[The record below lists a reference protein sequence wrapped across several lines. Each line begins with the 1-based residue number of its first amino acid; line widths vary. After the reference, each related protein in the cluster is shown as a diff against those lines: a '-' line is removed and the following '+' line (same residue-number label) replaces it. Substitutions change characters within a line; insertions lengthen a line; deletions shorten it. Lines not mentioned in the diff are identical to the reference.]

1 MNKQSGVHY
10 LRQQQAGTGTE
21 TGSTPTAPRE
31 AARIRDTVVAGLGD
45 LLQGAFDAVDDSL
58 FELAN
63 NARSNNEQNR
73 YFEAMRE
80 IRIKRKGVER
90 HFQGAVSQ
98 LFANPPHSNQKP
110 DSESFAA
117 RTSADPLTLVQ
128 NDDLEEQ
135 VALNAMISKARAH
148 FQGPLL
154 QLQARFSQVY
164 PGAGEESP
172 VNPMAPEHL
181 CSAFVEAIQALDIQI
196 RERLILL
203 KQFDRYVVSNLG
215 MLLDEANRILV
226 QAGIIPDF
234 RYHGKSHTGHS
245 KATGKQGQTAT
256 GDQQAGQQTGTESTA
271 AGDDA
276 LLEQVHQM
284 LAMQRINAGLPPR
297 SANQNLHIIGGAE
310 LAGLLSQLPRTPTG
324 DQTDHGNLSE
334 GNPEVIDLR
343 AVVEQLLHQHPPENG
358 KKPALNEV
366 DEDLINLVSMLFE
379 FILEDYNLSA
389 PVQVLISRL
398 QIPILKVVIRDRSFF
413 SNASHPARR
422 LLNSLA
428 RAGIGWSDADEKT
441 RDRLYEQIHATVARI
456 LNEFD
461 NDISLFETLYEEFE
475 QFLARENRK
484 SSLVEQRTRESERGR
499 IKSRL
504 AQEAVDRILQEKLAR
519 HKLPESVRNIL
530 TNGWSRVMFLSY
542 LRNDVEQRWNQSVRV
557 VDDLIWCLHPR
568 FDDEERDQWVKVVP
582 GLLKILRAG
591 LEEVSYNSSRLD
603 EMMSDLKHE
612 LTLSFRANAQAEARE
627 EPEPASETEL
637 TTAGSYKTAVER
649 QQELED
655 AAISEYV
662 SQIDSIEV
670 GHWVEFNLVN
680 GTRFRCKLSAVIEEA
695 DCFVFVNRMGLK
707 VIEKTRIELAHE
719 MRRGRLTVLD
729 QGALIDRAMDA
740 VVGSLRRKTG

>member
-1 MNKQSGVHY
+1 MNKQSGIHY
-10 LRQQQAGTGTE
+10 LRQHQGGTGKE
-21 TGSTPTAPRE
+21 TGSTPAVPKE

-90 HFQGAVSQ
+90 HFQSAVGQ
-98 LFANPPHSNQKP
+98 LFVNPPHSNQKP

-117 RTSADPLTLVQ
+117 QSSADSLSLVQ

-135 VALNAMISKARAH
+135 VALNAMITKAKAH

-164 PGAGEESP
+164 PGASEDSP

-181 CSAFVEAIQALDIQI
+181 CSAFVEAIQALEIQI

-226 QAGIIPDF
+226 QAGVIPNF
-234 RYHGKSHTGHS
+234 RYHGKSRTEHN
-245 KATGKQGQTAT
+245 KPTGKQ
-256 GDQQAGQQTGTESTA
+256 DQAGAGHQETGQQTGSENA
-271 AGDDA
+271 VAGDDA
-276 LLEQVHQM
+276 LFEQIRQM
-284 LAMQRINAGLPPR
+284 LALQRSNAGIPAR
-297 SANQNLHIIGGAE
+297 SSNQNLHLVGGAE
-310 LAGLLSQLPRTPTG
+310 LASLLSQLPQTPPDYETS
-324 DQTDHGNLSE
+324 HGNLSE
-334 GNPEVIDLR
+334 GSPEVVDLR
-343 AVVEQLLHQHPPENG
+343 AVVEQLLKQHPPEDG
-358 KKPALNEV
+358 KKPALNEM

-379 FILEDYNLSA
+379 FILDDYNLSA

-413 SNASHPARR
+413 SNATHPARR

-428 RAGIGWSDADEKT
+428 KAGIGWSDADEKT

-461 NDISLFETLYEEFE
+461 NDISLFETLCEEFE

-499 IKSRL
+499 IKSQL
-504 AQEAVDRILQEKLAR
+504 AQETVDRVLQEKLAR

-530 TNGWSRVMFLSY
+530 VNGWSRVMFLSY
-542 LRNDVEQRWNQSVRV
+542 LRNDVEQRWNQNVRV
-557 VDDLIWCLHPR
+557 VDDLIWCLHPH

-582 GLLKILRAG
+582 SLLKTLRAG

-612 LTLSFRANAQAEARE
+612 LTLAFRAKAQAEARE
-627 EPEPASETEL
+627 DPEPVATSEEI
-637 TTAGSYKTAVER
+637 TAGTYKTAVER

-655 AAISEYV
+655 AAIAEYV
-662 SQIDSIEV
+662 SQIDTIEI

-719 MRRGRLTVLD
+719 MRRGRLTVLE

-740 VVGSLRRKTG
+740 VVGSLRRKAG